1 MTKDGIMRALVER
14 QFLTASWKKFI
25 SLFPRAWTAANTWIA
40 VRGIR
45 FMARH
50 TPVEKDKIIFLT
62 FRGGY
67 DCNPKW
73 ICEEI
78 ARRGLPY
85 QLVWVYRKKTQT
97 GQEGYPENV
106 RLVRLGTY
114 EFLRELCS
122 ARIIIDNGISMV
134 TQYYKKKKD
143 QILIE
148 TWHGSLGIK
157 KFSKDAVKDKTW
169 IKRAVKEGK
178 MTDYIISNSEF
189 ETNDVYRVDYW
200 KNTPVWLHGHARND
214 ILFEKDTERM
224 RAIREKIAATYN
236 LEPGTKICL
245 YGPTFRDDHDMS
257 PYTID
262 YAGLCDALE
271 ERFGGQWVILA
282 RFHYRVWAEV
292 RDFLKNVN
300 QKILVSYAL
309 VDPEA
314 VQNATKLEG
323 YVTADGTVSFQGTM
337 DIRGKAT
344 VRPLEKAKVLSSID
358 IPRDVETG
366 EVDEDTLLV
375 DIQAAKRAA
384 GGHLVDVPVYKRM
397 RVINATKYPDIQE
410 LAACTDVAITDY
422 SSWICEYLVTRRPG
436 FMFATDLKEYQEKD
450 RPFFFPLT
458 DLPYPVAYTSEE
470 LFENIRNFDNEKC
483 VRRCDEFL
491 KRMGSVDD
499 GHAAERTVDE
509 IVKLMEEA

>member
-14 QFLTASWKKFI
+14 QFLTACWKKFL
-25 SLFPRAWTAANTWIA
+25 SFFPRMLNFANTQIA
-40 VRGIR
+40 VLTLRL
-45 FMARH
+45 MART

-78 ARRGLPY
+78 VRRGLPY

-97 GQEGYPENV
+97 GKEDYPENV

-114 EFLRELCS
+114 EFLKEMCS

-134 TQYYKKKKD
+134 TQFYNKKKD

-157 KFSKDAVKDKTW
+157 KFSKDAVKDKSW

-178 MTDYIISNSEF
+178 MTDYIISNSAF
-189 ETNDVYRVDYW
+189 ETNDVYKVDYW
-200 KNTPVWLHGHARND
+200 KETPVWLHGHARND

-224 RAIREKIAATYN
+224 QAIREKITEMYK

-245 YGPTFRDDHDMS
+245 YAPTFRDDHDMS

-262 YAGLCDALE
+262 YQGLCDALE

-292 RDFLKNVN
+292 KNYLKNVN
-300 QKILVSYAL
+300 RRILVSYAL
-309 VDPEA
+309 VDPET
-314 VQNATKLEG
+314 VQDATKLAG
-323 YVTADGTVSFQGTM
+323 YVTADGTVSFRGTV

-344 VRPLEKAKVLSSID
+344 VRLLEQAKVVTSID
-358 IPRDVETG
+358 IPLDDETG
-366 EVDEDTLLV
+366 KVDEDALTV
-375 DIQAAKRAA
+375 DINAAKRAA
-384 GGHLVDVPVYKRM
+384 GGNLIEVPVYKRM

-436 FMFATDLKEYQEKD
+436 FMFATDLREYQEKD

-458 DLPYPVAYTSEE
+458 DLPFPVAYTSEE

-491 KRMGSVDD
+491 QRMGSVDD

-509 IVKLMEEA
+509 IMKLMEGA